1 MLSIVGLVLGLG
13 LLAFLIMRGYHI
25 IITAILC
32 SVLVALSGGINLYT
46 AITDTYMAGFV
57 SFFKSYFPVFLVGT
71 IFGKFMEETG
81 AAASIA
87 HLIVS
92 KLGAGKAILAVTLAS
107 GILAY
112 GGVSVFVVGFT
123 VFPIAL
129 MLFKEANLPRRF
141 IPGAIIFGSITFAM
155 TCPGTPQIHNIIPI
169 KYLNTTPM
177 AGKTVGFI
185 MAAFMLIVGQIWL
198 EKMVKTAIK
207 NGEHFVARETDIIRA
222 KEEVTISLDGDSKLQ
237 SKKPLGLPS
246 GLLSLVPLVSSILF
260 LNALKFKVEVAVLCG
275 IIMGMIILY
284 KYVNWN
290 SLPDAFGKASI
301 SAVSAI
307 SNTCAVVGF
316 GSVVKAVPAFDT
328 LIDAI
333 VKIPG
338 PPLIGAAIGVCI
350 VAGITGSASGGMGI
364 AVPLL
369 SPVYLAK
376 GVVPEALH
384 RILAVAGGGLDSLP
398 HNGYVV
404 TTLNG
409 ICGETHK
416 DGYAPVFWLT
426 VFLPMVA
433 TALGIVLFTLFPNL
447 PM

>member
-1 MLSIVGLVLGLG
+1 MLSIIGLILGLS
-13 LLAFLIMRGYHI
+13 LLAFLIMKGYHI

-32 SVLVALSGGINLYT
+32 SALVALTGELNLYT

-57 SFFKSYFPVFLVGT
+57 SFLKAYFPVFLVGT

-81 AAASIA
+81 AAAAIA

-92 KLGAGKAILAVTLAS
+92 KLGAGKAVLAVTLS
-107 GILAY
+107 CGILAY

-123 VFPIAL
+123 VYPIAL

-141 IPGAIIFGSITFAM
+141 IPGALIFGSITFAM

-177 AGKTVGFI
+177 AGTVVGLVV
-185 MAAFMLIVGQIWL
+185 AVFMLIVGQIWL
-198 EKMVKTAIK
+198 EKMIKTAT
-207 NGEHFVARETDIIRA
+207 NAGEHFISRDTDA
-222 KEEVTISLDGDSKLQ
+222 TKSKDEGESYSDGSSAVKSQ
-237 SKKPLGLPS
+237 EAIGLPP
-246 GLLSLVPLVSSILF
+246 GITSLVPLVSSIIF
-260 LNALKFKVEVAVLCG
+260 LNALHFKVEVAVLCG

-284 KYVNWN
+284 KYIDWN
-290 SLPDAFGKASI
+290 TIPDAFGKASV
-301 SAVSAI
+301 SAVTAI
-307 SNTCAVVGF
+307 ANTCAVVGF
-316 GSVVKAVPAFDT
+316 GSVVKSAPAFKT
-328 LIDAI
+328 LVDVI

-338 PPLIGAAIGVCI
+338 SPLVGAAIGVCV

-369 SPVYLAK
+369 SPIYITR

-384 RILAVAGGGLDSLP
+384 RILAIAGGGLDSLP

-416 DGYAPVFWLT
+416 DAYAPVFWLT
-426 VFLPMVA
+426 VFLPMVS
-433 TALGIVLFTLFPNL
+433 TILGITLFTLFPNL
-447 PM
+447 P

>member
-1 MLSIVGLVLGLG
+1 MLSILGLFLGLG

-25 IITAILC
+25 IIIAILC
-32 SVLVALSGGINLYT
+32 SAIVAITGQLNLYN

-92 KLGAGKAILAVTLAS
+92 KLGKDKAVLAVTLAC

-123 VFPIAL
+123 VYPIAL

-141 IPGAIIFGSITFAM
+141 IPGTIIFGSITFAM

-169 KYLNTTPM
+169 KFLNTTPM
-177 AGKTVGFI
+177 AGTTVGFI
-185 MAAFMLIVGQIWL
+185 TAAIMLVVGQIWL
-198 EKMVKTAIK
+198 EKMIKTAVN
-207 NGEHFVARETDIIRA
+207 NGEHF
-222 KEEVTISLDGDSKLQ
+222 ISRNSDNIKSNGDK
-237 SKKPLGLPS
+237 GLPP
-246 GLLSLVPLVSSILF
+246 GFLSLLPLISSIIF
-260 LNALKFKVEVAVLCG
+260 LNVFNFKVEVAVLCG
-275 IIMGMIILY
+275 NIIGLIILN
-284 KYVNWN
+284 KYVEWEKL
-290 SLPDAFGKASI
+290 SDDFGKASV
-301 SAVSAI
+301 SAVNAI
-307 SNTCAVVGF
+307 ANTCAVVGF
-316 GSVVKAVPAFDT
+316 GSVVKAVPAFT
-328 LIDAI
+328 ILVDAI

-338 PPLIGAAIGVCI
+338 PPLVGAAIGVCL

-369 SPVYLAK
+369 SPIFLAK
-376 GVVPEALH
+376 GVAPDALH
-384 RILAVAGGGLDSLP
+384 RILAIAAGGLDSLP

-409 ICGETHK
+409 ICGESHK
-416 DGYAPVFWLT
+416 DGYGPVFWLT
-426 VFLPMVA
+426 VVLPIIA
-433 TALGIVLFTLFPNL
+433 TGFAILLFTLFPNL
-447 PM
+447 P